1 MDISNSQSL
10 SVEDHIVQEVASQL
24 TIQSAS
30 NDRIALSQTLL
41 RMDDEDLTH
50 HIMARSNSTY
60 GQVPKPLQVQAVIN
74 LVRGRHTFLL
84 AGTGFGK
91 SRVSEMFFHLYAR
104 HKKAVTLVLNPLDTL
119 GDNQVAEKLQMGISA
134 VNLTKMTLNEA
145 MAARIINGEY
155 SFVYMSPEAFLN
167 NPIFTAL
174 FFNPTFQNRLALVVV
189 DEGHMIYMWGLV
201 ASGKSKKLSSH
212 SRHEDRAVY
221 RPSYGKIGPRLL
233 ATNGTPVL
241 IQSATCRPLAIK
253 SILESLKIL
262 PEDIDI
268 LQGELT
274 RPEIRLIRVEMD
286 HSLGSCDDLLAQFAD
301 ITETS
306 NDELVPML
314 IYSTT
319 RALTKVVSKVVH
331 EARGIVDGHEDPF
344 SRCCRQFHAVTGDLD
359 KDVAVKEFAEG
370 VYPMISATMALG
382 LGQNWSRV
390 RSVIHM
396 GRGDPASI
404 AQMIGRCGRDGRPGL
419 GIIFVEKNRKNGKNR
434 VDQFPDPE
442 NQGDDDRMDA
452 LAITPVC
459 LRIAFSLD
467 NLVGYI
473 PLSFDN
479 PNYRREKDREE
490 ACGFL
495 ECLCSNCHPE
505 HAAWLMANLR
515 RLNRGNFTS
524 LVTSNPPPLNLA
536 PIGPPMIRRPTQS
549 AGPVASNVTQPI
561 EPILE
566 QLAHNLV
573 ARFQEHFDTMGC
585 TNELEAEDLFSIRS
599 ARAIANCVDGI
610 TKPELRR
617 IIGGDIVRGQVD
629 ILFDCVMGF
638 KSGSAYLAYTT
649 RKSQAEAEII
659 QRMET
664 LRNRRAVELHRTE
677 LARQE
682 KAEQLR
688 VARMD
693 TQERRR
699 IAAASKAAAAERKR
713 LSRIDNAFHLNQFKA
728 IAKAKADARIEGG
741 EIPNQSSMGE
751 SSSGGPASSDQ

>member
-1 MDISNSQSL
+1 MDITTSESS

-24 TIQSAS
+24 SVQSAL
-30 NDRIALSQTLL
+30 NDRIALTQTLL
-41 RMDDEDLTH
+41 RMSDEHLTR
-50 HIMARSNSTY
+50 HIMAQSNFTY
-60 GQVPKPLQVQAVIN
+60 GQDPKPLQVKAVIN
-74 LVRGRHTFLL
+74 LVR
-84 AGTGFGK
+84 
-91 SRVSEMFFHLYAR
+91 
-104 HKKAVTLVLNPLDTL
+104 AVTLVLNPLDTL
-119 GDNQVAEKLQMGISA
+119 GDNQVAEKLQMGMSA

-155 SFVYMSPEAFLN
+155 SFVAPKPSSIILS
-167 NPIFTAL
+167 L
-174 FFNPTFQNRLALVVV
+174 LRFFNPTFQNRLALVVV

-221 RPSYGKIGPRLL
+221 RPSYGKIGHRLL

-253 SILESLKIL
+253 AILESLRIL

-274 RPEIRLIRVEMD
+274 RPEIRLIRVDME

-301 ITETS
+301 IADTS

-344 SRCCRQFHAVTGDLD
+344 SQCCRRFHAVTGDLD
-359 KDVAVKEFAEG
+359 KELAVKEFAEG

-404 AQMIGRCGRDGRPGL
+404 AQMI
-419 GIIFVEKNRKNGKNR
+419 
-434 VDQFPDPE
+434 DPE

-467 NLVGYI
+467 NLIGYI
-473 PLSFDN
+473 PLSFDD
-479 PNYRREKDREE
+479 PNYRREKAREE

-505 HAAWLMANLR
+505 YAAWLMANLR
-515 RLNRGNFTS
+515 RLNIGNFTS
-524 LVTSNPPPLNLA
+524 LVTSNPPPLTLA
-536 PIGPPMIRRPTQS
+536 PIGPPVIRRTTQS
-549 AGPVASNVTQPI
+549 VVTVASDVTQPI

-573 ARFQEHFDTMGC
+573 ARFQEHFDSMGC

-610 TKPELRR
+610 SKPELRR

-629 ILFDCVMGF
+629 MLFDCVMGF
-638 KSGSAYLAYTT
+638 KSGPAYLAYAT
-649 RKSQAEAEII
+649 RKSQEESEIM
-659 QRMET
+659 QRMERWRLPPLMSST
-664 LRNRRAVELHRTE
+664 IARTPNLKMFLKGYAVLCALVEICNP
-677 LARQE
+677 
-682 KAEQLR
+682 R
-688 VARMD
+688 VKLD
-693 TQERRR
+693 GLD
-699 IAAASKAAAAERKR
+699 K
-713 LSRIDNAFHLNQFKA
+713 
-728 IAKAKADARIEGG
+728 
-741 EIPNQSSMGE
+741 
-751 SSSGGPASSDQ
+751 

>member
-1 MDISNSQSL
+1 MSD
-10 SVEDHIVQEVASQL
+10 EHL
-24 TIQSAS
+24 T
-30 NDRIALSQTLL
+30 R
-41 RMDDEDLTH
+41 
-50 HIMARSNSTY
+50 HIMAQSNFTY
-60 GQVPKPLQVQAVIN
+60 GQDPKPLQVKAS
-74 LVRGRHTFLL
+74 LT
-84 AGTGFGK
+84 
-91 SRVSEMFFHLYAR
+91 LYAV
-104 HKKAVTLVLNPLDTL
+104 ATPVTLVLNPLDTL
-119 GDNQVAEKLQMGISA
+119 GDNQVAEKLQMGMSA

-145 MAARIINGEY
+145 MGSKNYQRRIQ
-155 SFVYMSPEAFLN
+155 FCSPEAFLN

-221 RPSYGKIGPRLL
+221 RPSYGKIGHRLL

-253 SILESLKIL
+253 AILESLRIL

-274 RPEIRLIRVEMD
+274 RPEIRLIRVDME

-301 ITETS
+301 IADTS

-344 SRCCRQFHAVTGDLD
+344 SQCCRRFHAVTGDLD
-359 KDVAVKEFAEG
+359 KELA
-370 VYPMISATMALG
+370 
-382 LGQNWSRV
+382 
-390 RSVIHM
+390 
-396 GRGDPASI
+396 
-404 AQMIGRCGRDGRPGL
+404 
-419 GIIFVEKNRKNGKNR
+419 NRKNGKNR

-467 NLVGYI
+467 NLIGYI
-473 PLSFDN
+473 PLSFDD
-479 PNYRREKDREE
+479 PNYRREKAREE

-505 HAAWLMANLR
+505 YAAWLMANLR
-515 RLNRGNFTS
+515 RLNIGNFTS
-524 LVTSNPPPLNLA
+524 LVTSNPPPLTLA
-536 PIGPPMIRRPTQS
+536 PIGPP
-549 AGPVASNVTQPI
+549 SNSP
-561 EPILE
+561 
-566 QLAHNLV
+566 NLV
-573 ARFQEHFDTMGC
+573 ARFQEHFDSMGC

-610 TKPELRR
+610 SKPELRR

-629 ILFDCVMGF
+629 MLFDCVMGF
-638 KSGSAYLAYTT
+638 KSGPAYLAYAT
-649 RKSQAEAEII
+649 RKSQEESEIM

-664 LRNRRAVELHRTE
+664 LRNARAVELRRTE
-677 LARQE
+677 LARQAR
-682 KAEQLR
+682 AEQAR
-688 VARMD
+688 AARME

-699 IAAASKAAAAERKR
+699 IAAASKAAEAERKR
-713 LSRIDNAFHLNQFKA
+713 LRRIDNAFHLNHFKA
-728 IAKAKADARIEGG
+728 IAKAKADARVEGG

>member
-1 MDISNSQSL
+1 MAQSNF
-10 SVEDHIVQEVASQL
+10 
-24 TIQSAS
+24 
-30 NDRIALSQTLL
+30 
-41 RMDDEDLTH
+41 
-50 HIMARSNSTY
+50 TY
-60 GQVPKPLQVQAVIN
+60 GQDPKPLQVKAVIN

-91 SRVSEMFFHLYAR
+91 SRVSEMFFKLYPC

-119 GDNQVAEKLQMGISA
+119 GDNQVAEKLQMGMSA

-221 RPSYGKIGPRLL
+221 RPSYGKIGHRLL

-253 SILESLKIL
+253 AILESLRIL

-274 RPEIRLIRVEMD
+274 RPEIRLIRVDME

-301 ITETS
+301 IADTS

-344 SRCCRQFHAVTGDLD
+344 SQCCRRFHAVTGDLD
-359 KDVAVKEFAEG
+359 KELAVKEFAEG

-434 VDQFPDPE
+434 VDRFPDPE

-467 NLVGYI
+467 NLIGYI
-473 PLSFDN
+473 PLSFDD
-479 PNYRREKDREE
+479 PNYRREKAREE

-505 HAAWLMANLR
+505 YAAWLMANLR
-515 RLNRGNFTS
+515 RLNIGNFTS
-524 LVTSNPPPLNLA
+524 LVTSNPPPLTLA
-536 PIGPPMIRRPTQS
+536 PIGPPVIRRTTQS
-549 AGPVASNVTQPI
+549 VVTVASDVTQPI

-573 ARFQEHFDTMGC
+573 ARFQEHFDSMGC

-610 TKPELRR
+610 SKPELRR

-629 ILFDCVMGF
+629 MLFDCVMGF
-638 KSGSAYLAYTT
+638 KSGPAYLAYAT
-649 RKSQAEAEII
+649 RKSQEESEIM

-664 LRNRRAVELHRTE
+664 LRNARAVELRRTE
-677 LARQE
+677 LARQAR
-682 KAEQLR
+682 AEQAR
-688 VARMD
+688 AARME

-699 IAAASKAAAAERKR
+699 IAAASKAAEAERKR
-713 LSRIDNAFHLNQFKA
+713 LRRIDNAFHLNHFKA
-728 IAKAKADARIEGG
+728 IAKAKADARVEGG

>member
-1 MDISNSQSL
+1 MSD
-10 SVEDHIVQEVASQL
+10 EHL
-24 TIQSAS
+24 T
-30 NDRIALSQTLL
+30 R
-41 RMDDEDLTH
+41 
-50 HIMARSNSTY
+50 HIMAQSNFTY
-60 GQVPKPLQVQAVIN
+60 GQDPKPLQVKAVIN

-91 SRVSEMFFHLYAR
+91 SRVSEMFFKLYPC

-119 GDNQVAEKLQMGISA
+119 GDNQVAEKLQMGMSA

-201 ASGKSKKLSSH
+201 AS
-212 SRHEDRAVY
+212 
-221 RPSYGKIGPRLL
+221 

-253 SILESLKIL
+253 AILESLRIL

-274 RPEIRLIRVEMD
+274 RPEIRLIRVDME

-301 ITETS
+301 IADTS

-344 SRCCRQFHAVTGDLD
+344 SQCCRRFHAVTGDLD
-359 KDVAVKEFAEG
+359 KELAVKEFAEG

-404 AQMIGRCGRDGRPGL
+404 AQMI
-419 GIIFVEKNRKNGKNR
+419 
-434 VDQFPDPE
+434 DPE

-467 NLVGYI
+467 NLIGYI
-473 PLSFDN
+473 PLSFDD
-479 PNYRREKDREE
+479 PNYRREKAREE

-505 HAAWLMANLR
+505 YAAWLMANLR
-515 RLNRGNFTS
+515 RLNIGNFTS
-524 LVTSNPPPLNLA
+524 LVTSNPPPLTLA
-536 PIGPPMIRRPTQS
+536 PIGPPVIRRTTQS
-549 AGPVASNVTQPI
+549 VVTVASDVTQPI

-573 ARFQEHFDTMGC
+573 ARFQEHFDSMGC

-610 TKPELRR
+610 SKPELRR

-629 ILFDCVMGF
+629 MLFDCVMGF
-638 KSGSAYLAYTT
+638 KSGPAYLAYAT
-649 RKSQAEAEII
+649 RKSQEESEIM

-664 LRNRRAVELHRTE
+664 LRNARAVELRRTE
-677 LARQE
+677 LARQAR
-682 KAEQLR
+682 AEQAR
-688 VARMD
+688 AARME

-699 IAAASKAAAAERKR
+699 IAAASKAAEAERKR
-713 LSRIDNAFHLNQFKA
+713 LRRIDNAFHLNHFKA
-728 IAKAKADARIEGG
+728 IAKAKADARVEGG